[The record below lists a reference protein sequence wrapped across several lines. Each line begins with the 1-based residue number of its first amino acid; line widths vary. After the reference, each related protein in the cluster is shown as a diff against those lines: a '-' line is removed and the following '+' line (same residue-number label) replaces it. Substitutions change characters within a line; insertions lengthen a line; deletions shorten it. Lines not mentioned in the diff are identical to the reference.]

1 MLQWRAVPARACN
14 AADIDACDRTVTETH
29 ATKSVASTI
38 VVTCRRLSGEWLHI
52 TIGYLE
58 ERRMPVLW
66 GVAHA
71 KRLVTITFKGV
82 ICRQDIDDCADGIMT
97 PATLSYRK
105 LVDLTQG
112 SLASSPE
119 VMAAVVGHAREH
131 GRLGAMGPL
140 AFVCP
145 PYAQAQHARLFQAL
159 SSAADRPLKVFS
171 DAQAAHGWLDT
182 IPPRLVRPREPL
194 FETRLHPAAVSKAPT
209 HIGSDVH
216 VS

>member
-1 MLQWRAVPARACN
+1 MVAVTLNLAK
-14 AADIDACDRTVTETH
+14 RTQPKPI
-29 ATKSVASTI
+29 AYTI
-38 VVTCRRLSGEWLHI
+38 VVKRGLLNGERRSRLHI
-52 TIGYLE
+52 LPLPT
-58 ERRMPVLW
+58 ERERTMPVLW

-71 KRLVTITFKGV
+71 KRLVTISFKGV

-145 PYAQAQHARLFQAL
+145 PYAQAQHARLF
-159 SSAADRPLKVFS
+159 
-171 DAQAAHGWLDT
+171 
-182 IPPRLVRPREPL
+182 
-194 FETRLHPAAVSKAPT
+194 
-209 HIGSDVH
+209 
-216 VS
+216 